1 MYSATNNYLFKK
13 HFNHIIVFVT
23 TFSNTNWYDI
33 GETLVNTKYF
43 KVQVCV
49 YVYILK
55 IFLLFKITKIANS
68 SVHNIV
74 L

>member
-1 MYSATNNYLFKK
+1 MENTNLSILYMYSAINNYLFKK

-49 YVYILK
+49 YVYIYIYSK
-55 IFLLFKITKIANS
+55 YFYCS
-68 SVHNIV
+68 R
-74 L
+74 